1 MVLKV
6 GRPNDLAT
14 REESTKAWVGAGID
28 TMAAFELW
36 ADKTG
41 GN

>member
-14 REESTKAWVGAGID
+14 CEEATKAWVGDGID
-28 TMAAFELW
+28 AMATFELL
-36 ADKTG
+36 G
-41 GN
+41 R